1 MLILPLAEGL
11 ASEILVSGNHSLTGM
26 ERDSTR
32 DSTRD
37 SCWYYR
43 TLKAKPVR

>member
-11 ASEILVSGNHSLTGM
+11 AGNHSLTGM